1 MHRICAYLIIFRDLD
16 NLMKLIKKWGFSP
29 FKTGID
35 GINYVHLCSIRG
47 NRYVGFLLKLLS
59 VSWVSKGYRSKPIK
73 IEEILKIKTIDTL
86 ETALHLACK
95 FDNIS
100 AFRYLKAKG
109 ASLEDISLRGWKP
122 LDLSPRFSR
131 SFYYAKRDYI
141 KD

>member
-1 MHRICAYLIIFRDLD
+1 M
-16 NLMKLIKKWGFSP
+16 
-29 FKTGID
+29 
-35 GINYVHLCSIRG
+35 
-47 NRYVGFLLKLLS
+47 GFLLKLLS